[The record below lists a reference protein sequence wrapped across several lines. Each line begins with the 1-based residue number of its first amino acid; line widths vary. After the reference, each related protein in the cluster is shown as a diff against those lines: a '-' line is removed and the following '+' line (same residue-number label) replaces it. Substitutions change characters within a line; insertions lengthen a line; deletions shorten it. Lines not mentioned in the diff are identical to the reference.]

1 VQRPFIGCAHE
12 RSGHGQL
19 RTDIETLFVLR
30 IVKSFFVR
38 VADYF
43 VDSDRGFDMAFFE
56 EDALSDKWF
65 LAIIGRSL
73 FLSSTERA
81 SGLRDSDWALPGFSP
96 SRNIVLMGNSAQDG
110 GRWPGAQGAD
120 RRVHQ
125 RRAVRPRLYVLL
137 GGSGSDG
144 ILNDVSE
151 GGVALD
157 LVGSEPPGEFV
168 DVDFEMSELGRHFE
182 AKGRVT
188 WRDESAKKVGVTFV
202 DLPEAAREQIRQ
214 WLAMKTAPPEAGQP
228 AIVLEADRDRAINSQ
243 RAGERDIPVDAPVAN
258 APAKPTGEPLRKIQ
272 AGTVSQT
279 DRKPKDDQLVQNLID
294 SFSVKAKKPDN
305 KYADVIANWKQH
317 TSGWNTDR
325 EFFST
330 WGYWRWVA
338 VGAVAG
344 VLVLLAIAV
353 AAHRLPWRNTAP
365 ISVSKAGQ
373 SPSVA
378 GQASQNQAAENI
390 GSAGDAANPTRNEI
404 RNDQNANANN
414 SNIGPSAV
422 TSAPTLPPAVASA
435 LPKAGQSPCINL
447 GPSSGTIRVYL
458 WTEKDTPEAIVATYA
473 KNLRAVQ
480 DVQLV
485 DKAPYDL
492 VLYVNGARVNASGA
506 EGGFMWSSRVFRP
519 WYCGQSLG
527 LLEQT
532 EVNESLHYAQGS
544 SLDQRIQAEVAYLIL
559 HTFESIRK
567 EHQK

>member
-1 VQRPFIGCAHE
+1 M
-12 RSGHGQL
+12 SN
-19 RTDIETLFVLR
+19 
-30 IVKSFFVR
+30 
-38 VADYF
+38 
-43 VDSDRGFDMAFFE
+43 
-56 EDALSDKWF
+56 
-65 LAIIGRSL
+65 
-73 FLSSTERA
+73 SSH
-81 SGLRDSDWALPGFSP
+81 
-96 SRNIVLMGNSAQDG
+96 DG
-110 GRWPGAQGAD
+110 GQAPGAPGAD

-125 RRAVRPRLYVLL
+125 RRAVTPRLYVLL

-168 DVDFEMSELGRHFE
+168 DVDFEMPELGRHFE

-214 WLAMKTAPPEAGQP
+214 WLAVKTAPPEAGQP
-228 AIVLEADRDRAINSQ
+228 AIVLEADRGRAINAQ
-243 RAGERDIPVDAPVAN
+243 PTLERDIAIEPPVAT
-258 APAKPTGEPLRKIQ
+258 APAKPTGEPLRKTQ
-272 AGTVSQT
+272 SGAASQT
-279 DRKPKDDQLVQNLID
+279 DLESLGKPKDDQVVQNLID
-294 SFSVKAKKPDN
+294 SFNTKAKKPDN
-305 KYADVIANWKQH
+305 KYADVIATWNQH
-317 TSGWNTDR
+317 TSGWNTDT
-325 EFFST
+325 EFFSAG
-330 WGYWRWVA
+330 GYWRWVA

-353 AAHRLPWRNTAP
+353 AAHRLPWRNATS

-378 GQASQNQAAENI
+378 APDSQNPAAQNI
-390 GSAGDAANPTRNEI
+390 GTAGDAGNATRNEI
-404 RNDQNANANN
+404 RSDQGAGVPNQGANATNSNN
-414 SNIGPSAV
+414 SNLRSNGGPNSV
-422 TSAPTLPPAVASA
+422 TSAPTLPSALASS

-447 GPSSGTIRVYL
+447 GPSSGKIRVYV
-458 WTEKDTPEAIVATYA
+458 WTEKDTPEAIVAIYA

-544 SLDQRIQAEVAYLIL
+544 NLDQRIQAEVAYLIL
-559 HTFESIRK
+559 HTFESIRN